1 MNEDPSTSGGP
12 PASVDLRVVRGIP
25 TDEELAAL
33 VGVLLLRGQSTVEEE
48 PVPPSRWVV
57 SARPGYAH
65 RDGRP
70 VRPGARAWQSTALP
84 R

>member
-1 MNEDPSTSGGP
+1 MADE
-12 PASVDLRVVRGIP
+12 LRVVHGIP

-33 VGVLLLRGQSTVEEE
+33 VGVLMLRTPTATAGEARMEAT
-48 PVPPSRWVV
+48 PWTA
-57 SARPGYAH
+57 SARPGFTL

-70 VRPGARAWQSTALP
+70 SRPSARGWRASALP